1 MPDHLTDPLIASRGD
16 YFRSD
21 EQFNV
26 LYPPAIRKLSGL
38 HWTPLRIAKE
48 TMDFLGNEDCRVL
61 DIGSGVGKFCLSAA
75 HYAPNVMF
83 TGVEQRQ
90 YLVHHA
96 QKAQKELQI
105 GNVTFVNAN
114 FTDIDLLAYDHFY
127 FFNSFFE
134 HLHEDGR
141 IDNHIEH
148 SEAMYDYYVNSLYE
162 ALATTP
168 PGTKLVTYHS
178 LPGELPKGFELVR
191 TSEKGDLRFWSKV

>member
-1 MPDHLTDPLIASRGD
+1 MDPHLTSPNR
-16 YFRSD
+16 YYRSD
-21 EQFNV
+21 DHFNAV
-26 LYPPAIRKLSGL
+26 YPPAMRMLASQ
-38 HWTPLRIAKE
+38 HWTPLRIARE
-48 TMDFLGNEDCRVL
+48 AMDFIGNDNSSVL

-75 HYAPNVMF
+75 HYAPNVKF

-105 GNVTFVNAN
+105 GNVTFVHAN

-134 HLHEDGR
+134 HLHENGR

-148 SEAMYDYYVNSLYE
+148 SEAMYDHYVNILYG
-162 ALATTP
+162 ALAKTL

-191 TSEKGDLRFWSKV
+191 SGEKGDLRFWRKV